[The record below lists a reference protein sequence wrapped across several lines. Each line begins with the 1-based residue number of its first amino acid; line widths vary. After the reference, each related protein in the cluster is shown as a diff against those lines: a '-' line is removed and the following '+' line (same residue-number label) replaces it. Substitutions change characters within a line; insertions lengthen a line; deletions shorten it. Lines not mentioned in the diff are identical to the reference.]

1 MSFKVLRAKD
11 QTQLWHD
18 VTRWHLYKEEVD
30 LELGIGTNLNNVILE
45 AESMAYQF
53 DLREVWLNS
62 SRWTRLTREYLDG
75 YETTEFIK
83 RSRIILDDK
92 GRNGVITNVHFKHV
106 TRSDRKHKWGN
117 CLLAATFRGSDRND
131 RVVPTLTI
139 HSRVSY
145 NAYML
150 GLDMALVH
158 VLARDITEGRPERI
172 RLQWHF
178 DVLQLH
184 SFKCLPYLYTQPD
197 LMEKLDLMRRNPSD
211 NSEGSDRILTVDR
224 YPTWRTIARWWDKV
238 LEFEAEGK
246 TVEEEL
252 YGPFKRI
259 RRRYEEYQQGIFVPS
274 TTVEELDFGKV
285 EGYVF

>member
-1 MSFKVLRAKD
+1 MTFKILRAKD

-18 VTRWHLYKEEVD
+18 VVRWHLYKEEVD

-45 AESMAYQF
+45 SETMAYQF
-53 DLREVWLNS
+53 DLREVWLNP

-75 YETTEFIK
+75 PETTEFIK
-83 RSRIILDDK
+83 RSRVILDDK

-131 RVVPTLTI
+131 KVRPTLTI

-197 LMEKLDLMRRNPSD
+197 LMKVLKTNLIGEPW
-211 NSEGSDRILTVDR
+211 EGLT
-224 YPTWRTIARWWDKV
+224 PTWNSIGRWWLKV

-285 EGYVF
+285 EGYYESLG

>member
-1 MSFKVLRAKD
+1 MSFKVLRSPT

-45 AESMAYQF
+45 AESMDFEF
-53 DLREVWLNS
+53 DLRDVWLNP

-75 YETTEFIK
+75 PETTDFIR
-83 RSRIILDDK
+83 RSRVILNDK
-92 GRNGVITNVHFKHV
+92 GRQGVITNMHFKGV
-106 TRSDRKHKWGN
+106 ERFDRKHKWGN

-131 RVVPTLTI
+131 KVRPTLTI

-158 VLARDITEGRPERI
+158 VLAREISEGSPHRI
-172 RLQWHF
+172 RLQWHL
-178 DVLQLH
+178 DVMQLH

-197 LMEKLDLMRRNPSD
+197 LMEVLNGAIYEPDFD
-211 NSEGSDRILTVDR
+211 
-224 YPTWRTIARWWDKV
+224 YPTWNSIRRWWFKV
-238 LEFEAEGK
+238 LEFEKEGK
-246 TVEEEL
+246 TVEEEK

-285 EGYVF
+285 PDYGLN

>member
-1 MSFKVLRAKD
+1 MTFKILRAKD

-18 VTRWHLYKEEVD
+18 VVRWHLYKEEVD

-45 AESMAYQF
+45 SETMAYQF
-53 DLREVWLNS
+53 DLREVWLNP

-75 YETTEFIK
+75 PETTEFIK
-83 RSRIILDDK
+83 RSRIILGDK

-131 RVVPTLTI
+131 KVIPTLTI

-158 VLARDITEGRPERI
+158 VLAREITEGSPERI

-197 LMEKLDLMRRNPSD
+197 LMKVLTEPQDESLWDL
-211 NSEGSDRILTVDR
+211 
-224 YPTWRTIARWWDKV
+224 PTWKSIERWWGKV
-238 LEFEAEGK
+238 LEFEREGK
-246 TVEEEL
+246 TVDEEI

-259 RRRYEEYQQGIFVPS
+259 RRRYEEYQQGIYVPS
-274 TTVEELDFGKV
+274 VTVEELDFGKV
-285 EGYVF
+285 EGYVM

>member
-1 MSFKVLRAKD
+1 MTFKILRAKD

-18 VTRWHLYKEEVD
+18 VVRWHLYKEEVD

-45 AESMAYQF
+45 SETMAYEF
-53 DLREVWLNS
+53 DLREVWLNP

-75 YETTEFIK
+75 PETTEFIK
-83 RSRIILDDK
+83 RSRIILGDK

-131 RVVPTLTI
+131 KVIPTLTI

-158 VLARDITEGRPERI
+158 VLAREITEGSPERI

-197 LMEKLDLMRRNPSD
+197 LMKVLTEPQDESLWDL
-211 NSEGSDRILTVDR
+211 
-224 YPTWRTIARWWDKV
+224 PTWKSIERWWGKV
-238 LEFEAEGK
+238 LEFEREGK
-246 TVEEEL
+246 TVDEEL

-259 RRRYEEYQQGIFVPS
+259 RRRYEEYQNGILVPS
-274 TTVEELDFGKV
+274 VTVDELDFGKV
-285 EGYVF
+285 EGYDI